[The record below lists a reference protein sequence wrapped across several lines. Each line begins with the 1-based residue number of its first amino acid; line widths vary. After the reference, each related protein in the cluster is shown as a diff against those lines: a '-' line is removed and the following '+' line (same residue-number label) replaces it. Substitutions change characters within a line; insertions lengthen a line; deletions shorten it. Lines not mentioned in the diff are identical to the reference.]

1 MQAMM
6 GPNGASTSWKKNSD
20 RLDHSAD
27 TYLQQVVQ
35 NYDNNSC
42 QTPFL
47 AFKLHLFPVNSPS
60 TYLQLHFAV
69 HCSHGQF
76 CSDKIL
82 HLKCDVFLT
91 SSFPGTHVSSYHKEL
106 CAVFQSL
113 FAGNF
118 CHVYADEKSKYTK
131 LTKHSMLNFSENS
144 GKSMIYHRCN

>member
-1 MQAMM
+1 ME
-6 GPNGASTSWKKNSD
+6 PPRPEKKNSD

-60 TYLQLHFAV
+60 TYLKLHFAV

-91 SSFPGTHVSSYHKEL
+91 SSFPGIRRLIIKNYVRCFNHCLQEISIM
-106 CAVFQSL
+106 
-113 FAGNF
+113 
-118 CHVYADEKSKYTK
+118 
-131 LTKHSMLNFSENS
+131 SMRMKKVNTRNWRN
-144 GKSMIYHRCN
+144 IQC